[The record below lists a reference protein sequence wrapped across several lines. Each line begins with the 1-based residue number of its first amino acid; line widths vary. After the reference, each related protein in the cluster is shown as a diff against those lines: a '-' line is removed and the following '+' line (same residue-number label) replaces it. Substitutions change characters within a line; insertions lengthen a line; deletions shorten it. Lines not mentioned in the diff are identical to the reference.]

1 MGKNIK
7 KEIEQELIDGF
18 KTFYFS
24 LYQHKPVDKLS
35 KEVKFYLEEI
45 KELIK
50 FSDEVDLKVKF
61 ICELSPQKTNTT
73 TYIPIQ
79 EFMRNGKDLDSK
91 TVRFKAVI
99 KAEHVKNG
107 VKYESSDAAPFFKS
121 EAFVIRENDERFARL
136 CEEAVAQGKSKAVV
150 LNGQDLQEFSN
161 NKIRFGYTNELG
173 V

>member
-7 KEIEQELIDGF
+7 KEIEQDLIDGF
-18 KTFYFS
+18 KVFYSS
-24 LYQHKPVDKLS
+24 LYQHQPAAKIDKD
-35 KEVKFYLEEI
+35 VKFYVEEI
-45 KELIK
+45 KELMK

-61 ICELSPQKTNTT
+61 ICEVSPQKTNSTA
-73 TYIPIQ
+73 YMPIQ
-79 EFMRNGKDLDSK
+79 EFMRNGADLDSK
-91 TVRFKAVI
+91 TVRFKAVV
-99 KAEHVKNG
+99 KAEHFKNG
-107 VKYESSDAAPFFKS
+107 VKYESSDSQPFFKS
-121 EAFVIRENDERFARL
+121 EAFVIRENDVRFAKL